1 MQYAKGLRLVRVL
14 IYIFTCALVFVSVFE
29 TAGFGQ
35 SQSGR
40 AQNLTPTQQLARDIY
55 KELIEINTT
64 DTPAGNVTTAA
75 EAMAARF
82 RKAGFPE
89 ADIKVLGPVANKG
102 NLVVRF
108 RGRGQ
113 GKPIL
118 FIGHLDVVQALR
130 QDWSMDP
137 FKLNEVDGYFYGRG
151 TLDIKDGDAI
161 LVTNF
166 IRLKQEGWTPSRDL
180 ILALTADEEG
190 GQYNGADWLAK
201 NHRDLID
208 AEYCLNTDA
217 GGFESKAGKRFLVG
231 IQTSEKNYVDFR
243 LEVKSSGGHSS
254 RPVRDNAIYHLSAGL
269 GRLANFDFPVE
280 LNETTR
286 GYFERSASL
295 QDQQTAASFRAIA
308 QDRRKD
314 RRKDPRDAGAA
325 KQLSQQSAY
334 FNALLRTTCV
344 ATRLEGGHANNAL
357 PQTAAA
363 NVNCR
368 MLPND
373 SLQQV
378 QSTLKKVLADDRI
391 AVSVVGE
398 AIPAPASPIDPV
410 IMKRVEE
417 LATRLYGGL
426 PVVPIMDAGAS
437 DSKYLRIAGI
447 PTYGVPG
454 MFTDVDDDRA
464 HGKDERLRVKD
475 FYDGVDFYYEFIKS
489 LASQ

>member
-1 MQYAKGLRLVRVL
+1 MIHAKHLLLVCIL
-14 IYIFTCALVFVSVFE
+14 TFGSIC
-29 TAGFGQ
+29 FGQ
-35 SQSGR
+35 T
-40 AQNLTPTQQLARDIY
+40 LTPTQQLARDIY

-82 RKAGFPE
+82 RAAGFPE

-102 NLVVRF
+102 NLVVRL
-108 RGRGQ
+108 RGRGPS
-113 GKPIL
+113 KPIL

-137 FKLNEVDGYFYGRG
+137 FKLNEIDGYFYGRG
-151 TLDIKDGDAI
+151 TIDIKDGDAI
-161 LVTNF
+161 LAANF
-166 IRLKQEGWTPSRDL
+166 IRLKQEGWIPNRDL

-217 GGFESKAGKRFLVG
+217 GGFHSKTGKRFLLG
-231 IQTSEKNYVDFR
+231 MQTSEKNYVDFR

-254 RPVRDNAIYHLSAGL
+254 RPVKDNAIYHLSAGL
-269 GRLANFDFPVE
+269 ARLGGFDFPVE

-286 GYFERSASL
+286 GFFERSASL
-295 QDQQTAASFRAIA
+295 QDPQTAADFRAIA
-308 QDRRKD
+308 RN
-314 RRKDPRDAGAA
+314 PNDANAA
-325 KQLSQQSAY
+325 KRLSQQSAY
-334 FNALLRTTCV
+334 YNALLRTTCV

-378 QSTLKKVLADDRI
+378 QETLKRVLADDRI
-391 AVSVVGE
+391 AISVVGE
-398 AIPAPASPIDPV
+398 AIPAPASPINPA
-410 IMKRVEE
+410 IMKKLEE
-417 LATRLYGGL
+417 LSTKLYGGL
-426 PVVPIMDAGAS
+426 PVVPVMDAGAS

-489 LASQ
+489 LAGE